1 MTEPTLPSP
10 IVPSIAIEPRVLLG
24 LDTCGPVGTVALV
37 EVPTPG
43 TEFIAAPARLP
54 AQTARLPAQTARLPA
69 QTARLPAQT
78 ARLLAQTEL
87 AGRSFSARL
96 IPAIA
101 DLLTDSSLTLAH
113 LAGVVVV
120 VGPGSFTGI
129 RVGLS
134 AAKGLVEA
142 VQVPVRV
149 PLIAISRLAT
159 LAAAANESELASADP
174 KKTDVL
180 AVLDA
185 GRGEYFC
192 GEYRA
197 GRCVREWLADDE
209 DLARA
214 AAAPLHMVVCEETL
228 AERLQPLGARYVSP
242 PTAESAVRYALPRF
256 FAGDFDDPAT
266 TDANYLR
273 SSDAELFRK
282 AAGES
287 HADAR
292 AETHADAPAA
302 SPAASHI
309 AS

>member
-37 EVPTPG
+37 EVPTPS
-43 TEFIAAPARLP
+43 TESIAAPARLAAQTARLAAQTARMA
-54 AQTARLPAQTARLPA
+54 AQTARLPAQTARLV
-69 QTARLPAQT
+69 
-78 ARLLAQTEL
+78 AQTEL

-142 VQVPVRV
+142 VQVPVQV
-149 PLIAISRLAT
+149 PLIAVSRLAT
-159 LAAAANESELASADP
+159 LAAAAEDGASE
-174 KKTDVL
+174 KTDVL

-197 GRCVREWLADDE
+197 GRRVREWLADDE

-214 AAAPLHMVVCEETL
+214 AAAPLRIVVCEETL
-228 AERLQPLGARYVSP
+228 VERLQSLGPRHVAP
-242 PTAESAVRYALPRF
+242 PTAEFAVRYALPRF

-282 AAGES
+282 AAPET

-292 AETHADAPAA
+292 AETHHADAHAEAPAP
-302 SPAASHI
+302 SPAASHV